1 MATEKAPETSSKNDA
16 EVFQLEALSL
26 NYLRSQNISAIPDED
41 HIPKLRPCILC
52 NKAILNFQ
60 FEAFTVLCCGHL
72 LHRICLESYIMRGG
86 ARSPSCPICNWDIEI
101 NREELGLASGEY
113 AVLPAI
119 STRSQILDRLS
130 FLALTYL
137 RLKLNGKASQ
147 QSNVTID
154 DDDGGDL
161 EEMIKLRLIVD
172 KSSEQDTSLI
182 DNEKGTSN
190 MEQVNSTDQDNI
202 NKTTDTQERGSSPI
216 VDDDDE
222 QDLSKDTDERDIV
235 QSLLGELSTPIK
247 GETVE
252 AMIDEDENNKNS
264 APKNLSIL
272 YQKACRAEMRVMK
285 AKQEEITCWYYYGK
299 GFEERV
305 EAILNN
311 ERGVRDQSARN
322 RVYNEI
328 VQHIPGYLK
337 DNLRKK
343 TQRAVKIYKL
353 FRNIGVNK
361 IKRILSYGANSI
373 SKLTITQIQLIEQ
386 HFCKAENENSGH
398 V

>member
-113 AVLPAI
+113 A
-119 STRSQILDRLS
+119 
-130 FLALTYL
+130 
-137 RLKLNGKASQ
+137 GKASQ